1 MVCGS
6 HNIRLGGVKQEL
18 QDLKKDV
25 NSPLADF
32 KASVDAKFDVIS
44 NRLNAIEENFERH
57 VNDIITKELNETGM
71 SIKDSIIDALK
82 EENSRLQQNVQSLGN
97 KLSDVEI
104 AENKLGQYTRRNNI
118 EIQGIPLSVQDN
130 LLEYKNSDIF
140 SQLNITISK
149 SDIEDCHRLSKANP
163 KNTIVRFVNQKFF
176 SVK

>member
-57 VNDIITKELNETGM
+57 VNDIITKELNVSGM
-71 SIKDSIIDALK
+71 DWSIKM
-82 EENSRLQQNVQSLGN
+82 EYVNGVSRTL
-97 KLSDVEI
+97 
-104 AENKLGQYTRRNNI
+104 
-118 EIQGIPLSVQDN
+118 
-130 LLEYKNSDIF
+130 
-140 SQLNITISK
+140 
-149 SDIEDCHRLSKANP
+149 
-163 KNTIVRFVNQKFF
+163 
-176 SVK
+176 